1 MKMRARINAMCKTCT
16 YDPLDRGTC
25 AQQIACCTV
34 KSCPLHPVRPITTK
48 EIPFE
53 LIRGW
58 NIDLLDLDEKA
69 RRLVPT
75 SSTCPPEPQNDVLL
89 DLQMTSW
96 GESNER

>member
-34 KSCPLHPVRPITTK
+34 KSCPLHSVRPITTK

-58 NIDLLDLDEKA
+58 NIDPLDLDEKA